1 MYPFIKNC
9 AVSAAAILESLV
21 AWTDEVCCG
30 CDISRQMSRDV
41 LLCSANSGDL
51 YMRDRVDLRELELDL
66 KNVNVFWTAAS
77 VNSSEDRA
85 GP

>member
-1 MYPFIKNC
+1 MYPFIKKC
-9 AVSAAAILESLV
+9 AVSAAAIIESLV
-21 AWTDEVCCG
+21 AWADEVCCG

-66 KNVNVFWTAAS
+66 ENVNVFWTAAS